1 MLTARTG
8 LSNML
13 AAESKHA
20 HITNAYK
27 NKIKRLISKT
37 TTKSMVKNN
46 SITTIAGVAIKNL
59 IASFVCTLTFL
70 YIKLFIQFI
79 MRWTSFF

>member
-37 TTKSMVKNN
+37 TTKSMVK
-46 SITTIAGVAIKNL
+46 K
-59 IASFVCTLTFL
+59 
-70 YIKLFIQFI
+70 
-79 MRWTSFF
+79 